1 MQNTTRRGARRG
13 TAHKGAPSWSPWGL
27 LWRAV
32 ALAGTAWLCSAMA
45 EMPTPP
51 EPTSASAPR

>member
-1 MQNTTRRGARRG
+1 M
-13 TAHKGAPSWSPWGL
+13 

-45 EMPTPP
+45 ELPAPG
-51 EPTSASAPR
+51 EPASATAPR